1 MIVEPE
7 DLFVVIS
14 YKTSDLEDRKSI
26 IFKFVSMIL
35 LSFSVGEG
43 FFRFPVSL
51 LNTDMLL
58 AITCEPGQLCVAWG
72 WYFLLTNNK

>member
-14 YKTSDLEDRKSI
+14 YETSDLEDCKSI

-35 LSFSVGEG
+35 LSFSIGEG
-43 FFRFPVSL
+43 FFFVLQSL
-51 LNTDMLL
+51 TS
-58 AITCEPGQLCVAWG
+58 ASESRKCVILGSW
-72 WYFLLTNNK
+72 LISPSQ

>member
-35 LSFSVGEG
+35 LSFSIGEG
-43 FFRFPVSL
+43 FFSFSG
-51 LNTDMLL
+51 
-58 AITCEPGQLCVAWG
+58 EPA
-72 WYFLLTNNK
+72 

>member
-14 YKTSDLEDRKSI
+14 YQTSDLEDCKSI

-43 FFRFPVSL
+43 FFFVLHNP
-51 LNTDMLL
+51 
-58 AITCEPGQLCVAWG
+58 ITS
-72 WYFLLTNNK
+72 